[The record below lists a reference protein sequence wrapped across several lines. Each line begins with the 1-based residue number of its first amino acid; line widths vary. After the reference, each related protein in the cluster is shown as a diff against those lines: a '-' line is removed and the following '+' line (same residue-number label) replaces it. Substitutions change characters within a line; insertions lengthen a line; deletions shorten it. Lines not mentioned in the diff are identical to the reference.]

1 MSDLANSA
9 AERGKISSILNAQYH
24 ATYAANAFE
33 LKKIH
38 NVVASIMIL
47 QNRTL
52 TILNGAES
60 TLKTAENIIVQAEN
74 KAKSKLS
81 EAQTASQTVS
91 QMKVDVVTLK
101 ANVNTQRT
109 QAANLKVSQQN

>member
-1 MSDLANSA
+1 MSDLAKSA

-47 QNRTL
+47 KNLTL

-60 TLKTAENIIVQAEN
+60 TLKTAENIIAQAEN

-109 QAANLKVSQQN
+109 QAANLKVSL

>member
-1 MSDLANSA
+1 MTDLAKSSE
-9 AERGKISSILNAQYH
+9 ERQKISSILDTQYK

-52 TILNGAES
+52 SILNGAHS
-60 TLKTAENIIVQAEN
+60 TLKTAQNVVSEAESVAN
-74 KAKSKLS
+74 SKLS
-81 EAQTASQTVS
+81 EAQKASETVS

-101 ANVNTQRT
+101 AGVKTQLH
-109 QAANLKVSQQN
+109 QAANLKVRCRN